1 MLSFRGG
8 GERVRRARVVCSRG
22 PRPLICVLKSEE
34 YVATYTNKGRGERVE
49 VRSLDSEDEKKY
61 YFINRDLCEADAL
74 ADFRLRQLRKS
85 KDQFQ

>member
-1 MLSFRGG
+1 MPSIQKKRYP
-8 GERVRRARVVCSRG
+8 RVSESIYDH
-22 PRPLICVLKSEE
+22 PPKSEE
-34 YVATYTNKGRGERVE
+34 YVATYTNNGRGERVE